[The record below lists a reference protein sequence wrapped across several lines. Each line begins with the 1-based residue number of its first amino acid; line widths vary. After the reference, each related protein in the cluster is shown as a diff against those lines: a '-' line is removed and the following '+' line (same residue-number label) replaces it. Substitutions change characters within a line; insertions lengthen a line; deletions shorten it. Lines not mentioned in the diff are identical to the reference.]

1 MAEITANTVKEL
13 REKTGAGI
21 MDCKAALSECGGD
34 IESAVDYLRKKG
46 LAAASKKAGRVAAE
60 GLVACYKD
68 THHGSLIELNSE
80 TDFVARNDKFQ
91 QLATRLVKVSGEFG
105 NDVDAMKAATP
116 ATFSKSVGEE
126 VVEHVAVIGENINL
140 RRIASLKMENGVVAS
155 YVHNCVVE
163 NLGKIGVLV
172 ALESAAD
179 SEKLLQHGKHIAM
192 HIAAARPEAL
202 RVEDL
207 DASLLE
213 RERKIIRE
221 QALESGKP
229 AEMVEKMVEGRI
241 RKFYEES
248 VLLEQTYMIDN
259 KTKIKDLLAN
269 ISQELGSPVSIS
281 GYVRF
286 ALGEGIDKEE
296 QAE

>member
-1 MAEITANTVKEL
+1 MAEITASAVKDL

-21 MDCKAALSECGGD
+21 MDCKTALTECAGD
-34 IESAVDYLRKKG
+34 MESAVDYLRKKG

-68 THHGSLIELNSE
+68 VHSGSLLELNSE
-80 TDFVARNDKFQ
+80 TDFVARNEKFQ
-91 QLATRLVKVSGEFG
+91 QLAVKLVKVSGQFG
-105 NDVDAMKAATP
+105 DDVVAMKAATP
-116 ATFSKSVGEE
+116 AGFTKIVAEE
-126 VVEHVAVIGENINL
+126 VIENIAIIGENINL
-140 RRIASLKMENGVVAS
+140 RRIASLKIDKGVVAA

-179 SEKLLQHGKHIAM
+179 TDKLLQHGKHIAM

-202 RVEDL
+202 KIEDL
-207 DASLLE
+207 DPILLE

-229 AEMVEKMVEGRI
+229 AEMIEKMVEGRV
-241 RKFYEES
+241 RKFYEEA

-269 ISQELGSPVSIS
+269 ISQELGSPVSIHS
-281 GYVRF
+281 YVRF
-286 ALGEGIDKEE
+286 ALGEGVDKEE